1 MIDTKTILEATRSLK
16 VLYVEDDVDVNAQT
30 RLFLDDFFSSVDVA
44 FDGEEGFKLYQ
55 AFEKKHGCYH
65 DLLITDIKMP
75 KCDGITM
82 SKEILK
88 VNPDQKIVVISA
100 YNDANYLHELINTG
114 ISYFINKPIEP
125 LLFTNTLYR
134 VAQTINDRKIVEQYY
149 EQIDTLNAEL
159 LETVDKLHLQ
169 NKKLAQSLR
178 VFETKAR
185 NIGKCAPKRKEE
197 ESKQEYK
204 QEHKQSDEE
213 KELGIMVTNDLPELE
228 ELYEEMDALVVQAML
243 SKNYSQVPEL
253 AQLID
258 KYGSILSG
266 YYSFY
271 TISSSFKD
279 LGQTM
284 ATIPLPEDNEQVEN
298 IFLMLESFVFTLKR
312 WMEEWSEKKDVNV
325 NFFDDSLIS
334 DTKTIINL
342 WNMSL
347 DNNEGG
353 NDEDLDFFF

>member
-1 MIDTKTILEATRSLK
+1 MIDTKTILDATRHLK
-16 VLYVEDDVDVNAQT
+16 VLYVEDDVDVNEQT
-30 RLFLDDFFSSVDVA
+30 CLFLEDFFAHVDVA
-44 FDGEEGFKLYQ
+44 FDGDEGLKSYRE
-55 AFEKKHGCYH
+55 FEKKNACYH
-65 DLLITDIKMP
+65 DLVITDIKMP

-82 SKEILK
+82 SKEIFTI
-88 VNPDQKIVVISA
+88 NPDQKIIVISA
-100 YNDANYLHELINTG
+100 YNDAKHLHELINTG
-114 ISYFINKPIEP
+114 ISYFINKPIDP
-125 LLFTNTLYR
+125 IFFANTLFK

-149 EQIDTLNAEL
+149 EQIDTLNGKL
-159 LETVDKLHLQ
+159 LKTVDALNEK

-185 NIGKCAPKRKEE
+185 NIGKCAPKKKAEKPKEA
-197 ESKQEYK
+197 
-204 QEHKQSDEE
+204 HRTSDEE
-213 KELGIMVTNDLPELE
+213 KELGVMVSNDLPELE

-243 SKNYSQVPEL
+243 SSNYSQVSEL

-284 ATIPLPEDNEQVEN
+284 ATVPLPEDEEQVKN

-347 DNNEGG
+347 DDAASD
-353 NDEDLDFFF
+353 DEELDFFF